1 MRLFRGLDMDVIAT
15 IQEMQERS
23 DKLRA
28 AGRTIALVPTM
39 GFLHEG
45 HLELMR
51 AGKQHADELIISIF
65 VNPTQFGPG
74 EDLDRYPR
82 DTKGDLQKARSVG
95 VDVVFMPSAEEM
107 YPDRFQTRVQ
117 VEDLPHHLCGLS
129 RPRHFDGVATVVAKL
144 FNITRPHLA
153 VFGQK
158 DYQQLA
164 VISRMVMDLNMDIR
178 ILGVPTVREPD
189 GLAMSSRN
197 SYLSP
202 EERRSALGLKKS
214 IDLANELLR
223 TGERRAKT
231 ITDAVRSLILSHPF
245 TDIDYVALCDPV
257 TLETLDALEEETLLA
272 LAVRVGK
279 TRLIDNCLLRKAS
292 DQ

>member
-1 MRLFRGLDMDVIAT
+1 M
-15 IQEMQERS
+15 EERS
-23 DKLRA
+23 DSFRA

-51 AGKQHADELIISIF
+51 AGKEHADELIISIF

-74 EDLDRYPR
+74 EDLDQYPR
-82 DTKGDLQKARSVG
+82 DMDGDLQKARGVG
-95 VDVVFMPSAEEM
+95 VDIVFIPPVEEI

-117 VEDLPHHLCGLS
+117 VRHLPQHLCGLS
-129 RPRHFDGVATVVAKL
+129 RPGHFDGVTTVVAKL

-164 VISRMVMDLNMDIR
+164 IISRMVMDLNMDVR

-197 SYLSP
+197 SYLST
-202 EERRSALGLKKS
+202 EERRSAPCLKKS
-214 IDLANELLR
+214 IDLAREMFQG
-223 TGERRAKT
+223 GEDRAHV
-231 ITDAVRSLILSHPF
+231 IAEAVRSLVLSHPF
-245 TDIDYVALCDPV
+245 TDIDYVALCDPI
-257 TLETLDALEEETLLA
+257 TLEDLHVLTEEALLA

-279 TRLIDNCLLRKAS
+279 TRLIDNGLLRKAS
-292 DQ
+292 DR